1 MKVKEYRKY
10 ISEGIKDGKIEVA
23 GVKPRALSKYIAQ
36 LNKTQCEEI
45 VSTGIMHIDD
55 NSIMFQNANN
65 KSYGKSD
72 SGNSG
77 SGSGSGNSG
86 SGSGAQ
92 PLDKALDAIN
102 ADAKK
107 IADKNYQANDADNCD
122 SCCGTGEQK
131 CDDEGHEDE
140 TIPCDICDGTG
151 KSDSDGADNSG
162 SDADYNLISDKGIK
176 TLEDVKAD
184 LNIGD
189 VDISAI
195 TNDVSV
201 LADNVANFLGAS
213 QTKIDEAIASINDVQ
228 KVEIVLDGDVITDPQ
243 KHYHPKFEQ
252 IVKYAKL
259 DKNVMLVGEAGT
271 GKTTTAEQVA
281 EALNLDF
288 AYISC
293 TMGMSESHLLGR
305 PTINGGYISTRFV
318 EVFENGGVFLFDE
331 FDALDS
337 NMFCVINSALANGK
351 LSVPYRTDKPEAIR
365 HKDCIIIACG
375 NTWGTGQGSRMYNG
389 RNAIDGA
396 TLDRFT
402 NVSFGYDNQLERK
415 LIGEHEQAY
424 NVLIELRNRVQD
436 KNLQRIVSTRA
447 FVKANK
453 HLSNGISLKEFINT
467 LTESWTSREIDK
479 VNIDEILDDFL
490 VAGAND

>member
-65 KSYGKSD
+65 KSYGK
-72 SGNSG
+72 
-77 SGSGSGNSG
+77 SGSGNSG

-293 TMGMSESHLLGR
+293 TMGMSESHLLGS

-318 EVFENGGVFLFDE
+318 EVFENGGVFLFD
-331 FDALDS
+331 
-337 NMFCVINSALANGK
+337 
-351 LSVPYRTDKPEAIR
+351 
-365 HKDCIIIACG
+365 
-375 NTWGTGQGSRMYNG
+375 
-389 RNAIDGA
+389 
-396 TLDRFT
+396 
-402 NVSFGYDNQLERK
+402 
-415 LIGEHEQAY
+415 
-424 NVLIELRNRVQD
+424 
-436 KNLQRIVSTRA
+436 
-447 FVKANK
+447 
-453 HLSNGISLKEFINT
+453 
-467 LTESWTSREIDK
+467 
-479 VNIDEILDDFL
+479 
-490 VAGAND
+490 